1 MGMRDEVAEHYKIS
15 ADQLTPHATTL
26 DYLIAAAAGCLTGTL
41 SGMLLALGQDT
52 HDGRLEGLAEGVIV
66 KEGPVLRIDRIHVTY
81 RLQRDPDI
89 DAEKIERAH
98 ERHHR
103 HCPVAAS
110 IGSAIAIT
118 SDLVLL

>member
-1 MGMRDEVAEHYKIS
+1 M
-15 ADQLTPHATTL
+15 
-26 DYLIAAAAGCLTGTL
+26 
-41 SGMLLALGQDT
+41 
-52 HDGRLEGLAEGVIV
+52 IV
-66 KEGPVLRIDRIHVTY
+66 KEGSVLRIDRIHVTY